1 MTPVLPRPYR
11 RQGRR
16 SPEEQTMIETRIS
29 RFKPVQVRTQRGE
42 NRGREL
48 MALVDEVMRLGQTL
62 RQMDE
67 WLHGEGPVGEA
78 GRAVLYL
85 LFSDG
90 RATVPAIARVRG
102 LTRQRVQQVIN
113 ELLEKDLVIRSENPA
128 SKKSPLFSISPP
140 GQKLMLA
147 IVRKERR
154 LYRGLAREPGERR
167 ISSATRTL
175 KELRL
180 EFEQRLRVRR

>member
-78 GRAVLYL
+78 GRTVLYL